1 MTADETPDQTDG
13 PEGGSASAD
22 GPEWSSM
29 EVGGGIVRL
38 LEAGPRQ
45 ASEATVF
52 IHGNPGSAG
61 DWFDLVGEVGGIG
74 RAVAF
79 DLPDFG
85 QSVAAPGFGNTVGE
99 YAAFAGQ
106 MLDALGIARVNLVL
120 HDFGGPIGLL
130 WAAGNLDRVASVTLF
145 NTGILVGYRWHT
157 MARVWQTPVLGEI
170 SQAVIS
176 RPVFRRVVS
185 SAEPRGLPR
194 PFLDEMFDNYDRR
207 TRAAVLKLYRSAKD
221 VGERAAELAAVL
233 KSADIPCLVVWG
245 DGDAYLPSRF
255 AEAQRD
261 AFPSAEVNLIE
272 GGGHWPFIDHPDR
285 STELLTGFLKGG
297 ISSS

>member
-1 MTADETPDQTDG
+1 MPADQT
-13 PEGGSASAD
+13 PEESARQEGGTTVPEQ
-22 GPEWSSM
+22 PEWSTIQ
-29 EVGGGIVRL
+29 VGSGVTRI

-61 DWFDLVGEVGGIG
+61 DWVGPVEAVGQIG

-85 QSVAAPGFGNTVGE
+85 QSEAPPGFGNTVGE
-99 YAAFAGQ
+99 YAAFVGQ
-106 MLDALGIARVNLVL
+106 ALDALGVARVNLVL

-145 NTGILVGYRWHT
+145 NTGILIGYRWHT

-170 SQAVIS
+170 SQAIIS

-207 TRAAVLKLYRSAKD
+207 TRSAVLRLYRSARD
-221 VGERAAELAAVL
+221 VGDRAAELATVL
-233 KSADIPCLVVWG
+233 AGADIPALVIWG
-245 DGDAYLPSRF
+245 EGDSYLPARF
-255 AEAQRD
+255 AEAQRE
-261 AFPSAEVNLIE
+261 AFPSAEIHPLPDS
-272 GGGHWPFIDHPDR
+272 GHWPFIDDPDA
-285 STELLTGFLKGG
+285 SNVFLTSFLK
-297 ISSS
+297 SLS

>member
-1 MTADETPDQTDG
+1 MAEDETPEQTAG
-13 PEGGSASAD
+13 AEGGRPAPD
-22 GPEWSSM
+22 RPEWSSLPI
-29 EVGGGIVRL
+29 GGGTIRIL
-38 LEAGPRQ
+38 SAGPQQ

-61 DWFDLVGEVGGIG
+61 DWVGPVGEVGPIG

-85 QSVAAPGFGNTVGE
+85 QSTAPEGFGNTVGE
-99 YAAFAGQ
+99 YAAFVGQ
-106 MLDALGIARVNLVL
+106 ALDALGIARANLVL

-170 SQAVIS
+170 SQAVIT

-207 TRAAVLKLYRSAKD
+207 TRAAVLRLYRSARD
-221 VGERAAELAAVL
+221 VGDRAAELAAVL
-233 KSADIPCLVVWG
+233 AAADIPALVVWG
-245 DGDAYLPSRF
+245 ESDAYLPARF
-255 AEAQRD
+255 AEAQKQ
-261 AFPSAEVNLIE
+261 AFPSAEVHQLPDS
-272 GGGHWPFIDHPDR
+272 GHWPFIDDPDA
-285 STELLTGFLKGG
+285 SAAFLTGFLK
-297 ISSS
+297 SLS